1 MKKALLFAILSL
13 SINAFAQN
21 NQPTSNS
28 IAKIRHRMELTGRTT
43 SDFHFERNLR
53 QAFKNQSPDQGS
65 LIQIF
70 DSVYE

>member
-1 MKKALLFAILSL
+1 
-13 SINAFAQN
+13 
-21 NQPTSNS
+21 
-28 IAKIRHRMELTGRTT
+28 MELTGRTT